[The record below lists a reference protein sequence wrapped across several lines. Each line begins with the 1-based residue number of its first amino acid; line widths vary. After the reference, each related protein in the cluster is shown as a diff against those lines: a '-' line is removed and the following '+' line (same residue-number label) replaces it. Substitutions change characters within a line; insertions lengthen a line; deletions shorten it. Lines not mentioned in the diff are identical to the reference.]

1 MSRRYCANGSSLVI
15 YDLSSATGVCGEN
28 NSLCLA
34 NIVQF
39 ADGSFFFL
47 KDGAKVIFRLK
58 MY

>member
-15 YDLSSATGVCGEN
+15 YDLSSATGVCGGN

-39 ADGSFFFL
+39 ADGSLFF
-47 KDGAKVIFRLK
+47 
-58 MY
+58 